1 MSIQT
6 PATHRT
12 PSSRSPR
19 RVRTAHHM
27 HVYRIAECCWLWDCP
42 CGGGVHGATQS
53 LPTQRAAFVA
63 ALDHSTRNP
72 GS

>member
-1 MSIQT
+1 MSVQT

-12 PSSRSPR
+12 SSPR
-19 RVRTAHHM
+19 LPARTRTGHHM
-27 HVYRIAECCWLWDCP
+27 HVYRIAARCWLWDCP

>member
-1 MSIQT
+1 
-6 PATHRT
+6 
-12 PSSRSPR
+12 
-19 RVRTAHHM
+19 M
-27 HVYRIAECCWLWDCP
+27 HVYRIAERCWLWDCP
-42 CGGGVHGATQS
+42 CGGGVHAATQS